1 VKVLGIIGMH
11 GLLIVLALIMR
22 MKPRILLVEDDR
34 VNTIVFHYYFQKEF
48 EIVHLLSGYELFEEL
63 AKSPIDVVILDINL
77 GKVDINVVKLVSVIR
92 EHPAYNEIIVFAL
105 TGYATFGDEAVTV
118 LGRRASG
125 GGKRQGHGGQER
137 GGGAKHTKPLQSGGN
152 GISG

>member
-1 VKVLGIIGMH
+1 MAGESITCLISVIGFFSFLAPQCIGWVKVLGIIGMH

-34 VNTIVFHYYFQKEF
+34 VNTIIFHHYFQKEF

-105 TGYATFGDEAVTV
+105 TGYATHGDEA
-118 LGRRASG
+118 LFLSKGFN
-125 GGKRQGHGGQER
+125 K
-137 GGGAKHTKPLQSGGN
+137 
-152 GISG
+152 